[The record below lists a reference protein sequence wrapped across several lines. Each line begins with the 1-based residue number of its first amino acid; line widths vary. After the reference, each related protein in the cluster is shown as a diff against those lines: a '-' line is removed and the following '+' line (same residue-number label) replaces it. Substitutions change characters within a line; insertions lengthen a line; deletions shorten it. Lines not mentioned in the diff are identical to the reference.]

1 MNYLA
6 ENTFLTKENYEER
19 LNEIKSWF
27 DTEAKT
33 GDYDAL
39 SNIEELKLLCEA
51 KDAYIRHLEAPVIS
65 TNTQYVVEYI
75 GVKDDRKF
83 YKSRYYKTEAE
94 ALAVFDA
101 LSLENPYISYMK
113 VFDLNNKILKEMDEI
128 AKG

>member
-19 LNEIKSWF
+19 LEEIKSWF
-27 DTEAKT
+27 DKENEA

-51 KDAYIRHLEAPVIS
+51 KDAYIRYLEAPAIA

-75 GVKDDRKF
+75 GVENDRKF
-83 YKSRYYKTEAE
+83 YKYGYYNTEAE
-94 ALAVFDA
+94 ALAVFDI
-101 LSLENPYISYMK
+101 LNRENPYISYMK
-113 VFDLNNKILKEMDEI
+113 VVDLNNKIIKEMECG
-128 AKG
+128 K

>member
-27 DTEAKT
+27 DTEDKT

-51 KDAYIRHLEAPVIS
+51 KDAYIRHLEAPVRA

-83 YKSRYYKTEAE
+83 YKYGYYNTEAE
-94 ALAVFDA
+94 ALAVFEV
-101 LSLENPYISYMK
+101 LSKENPYISYMK
-113 VFDLNNKILKEMDEI
+113 VFDLNNKILKEMEC
-128 AKG
+128 GR

>member
-6 ENTFLTKENYEER
+6 ENTFLTKENYEDR

-27 DTEAKT
+27 DSEAKT

-51 KDAYIRHLEAPVIS
+51 KDAYIRHLEAPVRS

-83 YKSRYYKTEAE
+83 YKYRYYNTEAE

-113 VFDLNNKILKEMDEI
+113 VFDLNNKILKEMESC
-128 AKG
+128 K

>member
-6 ENTFLTKENYEER
+6 ENTFLTKENYDER

-27 DTEAKT
+27 GKEDKICE
-33 GDYDAL
+33 YDEL

-65 TNTQYVVEYI
+65 THTQYVVEYI

-83 YKSRYYKTEAE
+83 YKQRYYKSEAE
-94 ALAVFDA
+94 ALAVFDI
-101 LSLENPYISYMK
+101 LSRENPYISYMK
-113 VFDLNNKILKEMDEI
+113 VFDLNNKIIKDMECG
-128 AKG
+128 K

>member
-19 LNEIKSWF
+19 INEIKSWF

-51 KDAYIRHLEAPVIS
+51 KDAYIRHLEAPVRAA
-65 TNTQYVVEYI
+65 NTQYVVEYI

-83 YKSRYYKTEAE
+83 YKYRYYNTEAE

-113 VFDLNNKILKEMDEI
+113 VFDLNNKIIQEMECC
-128 AKG
+128 K

>member
-6 ENTFLTKENYEER
+6 ENTFLTKENYEDR

-27 DTEAKT
+27 DNEAKT

-51 KDAYIRHLEAPVIS
+51 KDAYIRHLEAPAIA

-83 YKSRYYKTEAE
+83 YKYGYYNTEAE
-94 ALAVFDA
+94 ALAVFEI
-101 LSLENPYISYMK
+101 LSKENPYISYMK
-113 VFDLNNKILKEMDEI
+113 VFDLNNKILKEMEC
-128 AKG
+128 GR

>member
-27 DTEAKT
+27 DKEDKT
-33 GDYDAL
+33 GDYDEL
-39 SNIEELKLLCEA
+39 STIEELKLLCEA

-83 YKSRYYKTEAE
+83 YKQRYYNTEVE
-94 ALAVFDA
+94 ALAVFDI
-101 LSLENPYISYMK
+101 LSRENPYISYMK
-113 VFDLNNKILKEMDEI
+113 VFDLNNKIIKEMECG
-128 AKG
+128 K

>member
-6 ENTFLTKENYEER
+6 ENTFLTKENYEDR

-27 DTEAKT
+27 DNEAKT

-51 KDAYIRHLEAPVIS
+51 KDAYIRHLEAPAIA
-65 TNTQYVVEYI
+65 THTQYVVEYI

-83 YKSRYYKTEAE
+83 YKYGYYNTEAE
-94 ALAVFDA
+94 ALAVFEV
-101 LSLENPYISYMK
+101 LSKENPYISYMK
-113 VFDLNNKILKEMDEI
+113 VCDLNNKILKEMECG
-128 AKG
+128 K

>member
-27 DTEAKT
+27 DNEAKT

-51 KDAYIRHLEAPVIS
+51 KDAYIRHLEAPVRA
-65 TNTQYVVEYI
+65 THTQYVVEYI

-83 YKSRYYKTEAE
+83 YKQGYYNTEAE
-94 ALAVFDA
+94 ALAVFDV
-101 LSLENPYISYMK
+101 LIKENPYISYMK
-113 VFDLNNKILKEMDEI
+113 VFDLNNKILQEMECC
-128 AKG
+128 K